1 MRRARGRVGLGCG
14 RKAAKVLIMTF
25 CNDRFD
31 NDDGIYGLT

>member
-1 MRRARGRVGLGCG
+1 MRRPRRCVGLSCG

-31 NDDGIYGLT
+31 INDGIYGLT